1 MDPTTGNDIPTSEV
15 ISAKDIW
22 NPDGVSPKKLRSIS
36 DFNIPNL
43 YKVDLSEMF
52 NSSWTSLVALYS
64 SFLNCYS

>member
-1 MDPTTGNDIPTSEV
+1 MDPTTGKDIPTSEV

-36 DFNIPNL
+36 NFNIFNS

-52 NSSWTSLVALYS
+52 NSNWTSLVTLYG

>member
-1 MDPTTGNDIPTSEV
+1 MDPATGNDISKSEV

-22 NPDGVSPKKLRSIS
+22 NPDGVSPTKLRGIS
-36 DFNIPNL
+36 DFNISNS

-52 NSSWTSLVALYS
+52 NSSWTSLVTLNE